1 MTPEEKLD
9 LALRSYRAFSAGP
22 DLDALIPL
30 YDPACEWTVGGLAV
44 DTPTVYYGHDG
55 LREFAA
61 WIAEWVSSFR
71 VTIEEARIATDGR
84 LMIRHRVDLTS
95 AVMEVEIS
103 EVRWQEGDFSDRQ
116 ILRVAEREEPPAGWD
131 TAKVIVAVGPKG

>member
-9 LALRSYRAFSAGP
+9 LARRSYKAFSAGP
-22 DLDALIPL
+22 DVDALIPL
-30 YDPACEWTVGGLAV
+30 YDPACEWTVGSRGV

-61 WIAEWVSSFR
+61 WFDEWVSSFR

-84 LMIRHRVDLTS
+84 MMIRHRVDLTS
-95 AVMEVEIS
+95 AVMGVEIS
-103 EVRWQEGDFSDRQ
+103 QIRWQEGDFTDRQ
-116 ILRVAEREEPPAGWD
+116 ILRITELEAPPVGWD
-131 TAKVIVAVGPKG
+131 AAKVIEAVGPEG